1 MATGAQHSLV
11 VAADGGVYTFGLND
25 AAQLGPAAAAAAAA
39 DTSAPRKVPTR
50 LAAGWLA
57 GGRVV
62 ALAAGRYHSL
72 ALALPLPLPLP
83 LTLALTL

>member
-25 AAQLGPAAAAAAAA
+25 AAQLGPAAAAAAA
-39 DTSAPRKVPTR
+39 DTYAPRKVPTR

-72 ALALPLPLPLP
+72 ALALPLALPLP